1 VTIDRA
7 RIFRHAPR
15 SQLKPAHAGDDFFE
29 GHMTTSLKLT
39 VIAAALA
46 ATTLARTPAQAQ
58 GGRGAGRGSPPPP
71 GTGRL
76 RNAAQGMCLD
86 VAGWA
91 AQGDGKVLLWECNDD
106 PDHVWSFTR
115 GGELRNA
122 LNGTCLDAAGYD
134 GQQGANVD
142 VYRCESMDD
151 QRWKLVPRGRG
162 TFELRNVKRG
172 LCLDV
177 NGRAGARGDNV
188 LLWTCDGGA
197 DQLWSFEAYA
207 TRPQSPA
214 PMMPPPPHR
223 VRPSDPPPPMPELEV
238 PPPPPRPRAMEEGAF
253 RALVGNVRNESFADS
268 QLTVVEQAAG
278 RNWFRV
284 GQLRSLIDL
293 VPFSATKLRVL
304 ELCAPHIVDG
314 ENAFALYDAFTFSAD
329 KEQARHILRRNGI

>member
-1 VTIDRA
+1 
-7 RIFRHAPR
+7 
-15 SQLKPAHAGDDFFE
+15 
-29 GHMTTSLKLT
+29 MTTSFKVTIL
-39 VIAAALA
+39 AAMLA
-46 ATTLARTPAQAQ
+46 ATALAGTPAAAQ
-58 GGRGAGRGSPPPP
+58 GGRGASRALPPPP

-76 RNAAQGMCLD
+76 RNVAQGMCLD

-91 AQGDGKVLLWECNDD
+91 AQGNGSVLLWECNDD

-122 LNGTCLDAAGYD
+122 LNGTCLDAAGVD
-134 GQQGANVD
+134 GQQGAAID

-151 QRWKLVPRGRG
+151 QRWKLVPRGHG

-177 NGRAGARGDNV
+177 NGRAGARGDN
-188 LLWTCDGGA
+188 LLLGVCDGGA

-207 TRPQSPA
+207 PR
-214 PMMPPPPHR
+214 
-223 VRPSDPPPPMPELEV
+223 
-238 PPPPPRPRAMEEGAF
+238 PPRPRAMDEGTF
-253 RALVGNVRNESFADS
+253 RALVGNVRNESFSDA
-268 QLTVVEQAAG
+268 QLTIVEQAAV

-284 GQLRSLIDL
+284 GQIKSLIDL

-314 ENAFALYDAFTFSAD
+314 ENAFNLYDAFTFTAD
-329 KEQARHILRRNGI
+329 GEQARHILRRNGI

>member
-1 VTIDRA
+1 
-7 RIFRHAPR
+7 
-15 SQLKPAHAGDDFFE
+15 
-29 GHMTTSLKLT
+29 MTTSFKLT
-39 VIAAALA
+39 IIAAALA
-46 ATTLARTPAQAQ
+46 ATTFAATPAQAQ
-58 GGRGAGRGSPPPP
+58 RPRGGRGVAPLPPPS

-91 AQGDGKVLLWECNDD
+91 AQGDSNVLLWECNDD

-115 GGELRNA
+115 SGELRNA

-151 QRWKLVPRGRG
+151 QRWRLVPRGHG
-162 TFELRNVKRG
+162 TFELRNLKRG

-177 NGRAGARGDNV
+177 NGRDGARGDNV

-207 TRPQSPA
+207 PRPV
-214 PMMPPPPHR
+214 PPPEVIVPSPR
-223 VRPSDPPPPMPELEV
+223 RMRPPLDPPPAPEVEA
-238 PPPPPRPRAMEEGAF
+238 PSPPRPRAMEEGAF
-253 RALVGNVRNESFADS
+253 RVLVGNVRNESFSDS
-268 QLTVVEQAAG
+268 QLTVVQQAAG

-284 GQLRSLIDL
+284 GQVKSLIDL
-293 VPFSATKLRVL
+293 VSFSATKLRVL
-304 ELCAPHIVDG
+304 EMCAPHIVDG
-314 ENAFALYDAFTFSAD
+314 ENAFSLYDAFTFSAD

>member
-1 VTIDRA
+1 MR
-7 RIFRHAPR
+7 
-15 SQLKPAHAGDDFFE
+15 
-29 GHMTTSLKLT
+29 TSFKLAF
-39 VIAAALA
+39 IAATLFV
-46 ATTLARTPAQAQ
+46 TTLAAAPAQAQ
-58 GGRGAGRGSPPPP
+58 RWRGGGGGGRGLPPPP

-91 AQGDGKVLLWECNDD
+91 AQGDANVLLWECNDD

-115 GGELRNA
+115 SGELRNA

-151 QRWKLVPRGRG
+151 QRWKLVPRGHG
-162 TFELRNVKRG
+162 TFELHNMKRG

-188 LLWTCDGGA
+188 LLWACDGGA
-197 DQLWSFEAYA
+197 DQLWSFEPY
-207 TRPQSPA
+207 TPRPVA
-214 PMMPPPPHR
+214 PPPHPMPPPRHM
-223 VRPSDPPPPMPELEV
+223 RPSDPPPPTPELEV
-238 PPPPPRPRAMEEGAF
+238 PAPPPPRPRAMEEGSF
-253 RALVGNVRNESFADS
+253 RALVANVRNEGFADS
-268 QLTVVEQAAG
+268 QVKVVEQAAA
-278 RNWFRV
+278 RNFFRV
-284 GQLRSLIDL
+284 GQVKSLL
-293 VPFSATKLRVL
+293 ELTSFSATKLRFL

-314 ENAFALYDAFTFSAD
+314 ENAFALYDSFTFTAD

>member
-1 VTIDRA
+1 
-7 RIFRHAPR
+7 
-15 SQLKPAHAGDDFFE
+15 
-29 GHMTTSLKLT
+29 MTTSFKLT
-39 VIAAALA
+39 LIAAALA
-46 ATTLARTPAQAQ
+46 ASTFAALPAQAQ
-58 GGRGAGRGSPPPP
+58 RPRGGARTLPPPP

-91 AQGDGKVLLWECNDD
+91 AQGDSNVLLWECNDD
-106 PDHVWSFTR
+106 PDHVWSFTH

-151 QRWKLVPRGRG
+151 QRWKLVPRGHG
-162 TFELRNVKRG
+162 TFELRNIKRG

-188 LLWTCDGGA
+188 LLWACDGGA

-207 TRPQSPA
+207 PRPQQ
-214 PMMPPPPHR
+214 PPPGPIVPSPR
-223 VRPSDPPPPMPELEV
+223 LMRPADPPPPMPEMEV
-238 PPPPPRPRAMEEGAF
+238 PPAVPPRPRAMEEGPF
-253 RALVGNVRNESFADS
+253 RALVGNVRNESFSDS
-268 QLTVVEQAAG
+268 QLTVVQEAAG

-284 GQLRSLIDL
+284 GQVRRLIDL
-293 VPFSATKLRVL
+293 VSFSATKLRVL

-314 ENAFALYDAFTFSAD
+314 ENAFGLDDAFTFTAD

>member
-1 VTIDRA
+1 L
-7 RIFRHAPR
+7 
-15 SQLKPAHAGDDFFE
+15 SQLKPGHAGDDFFE
-29 GHMTTSLKLT
+29 GHMTTSFKLT
-39 VIAAALA
+39 VLAAALA
-46 ATTLARTPAQAQ
+46 ATTFAGTRAQAQ
-58 GGRGAGRGSPPPP
+58 GGRGLGRALPPPP

-115 GGELRNA
+115 SGELRNA

-188 LLWTCDGGA
+188 LLWACDGGA

-207 TRPQSPA
+207 PRPQPPGPPPG
-214 PMMPPPPHR
+214 PMTPPPPHR
-223 VRPSDPPPPMPELEV
+223 VRPGDPSPPMPELEV

-284 GQLRSLIDL
+284 GQIKSLIDL

-329 KEQARHILRRNGI
+329 KEQARHILRRHGI

>member
-1 VTIDRA
+1 
-7 RIFRHAPR
+7 
-15 SQLKPAHAGDDFFE
+15 
-29 GHMTTSLKLT
+29 MTTSFKLT
-39 VIAAALA
+39 ILAVTLA
-46 ATTLARTPAQAQ
+46 ATTLAGTPARAQ
-58 GGRGAGRGSPPPP
+58 GGRGAGRGLPPPP

-91 AQGDGKVLLWECNDD
+91 AHGDSNVLLGECNDD

-122 LNGTCLDAAGYD
+122 LNGTCLDAAGSD

-142 VYRCESMDD
+142 VYQCESAED

-162 TFELRNVKRG
+162 TFEMRNVKRG

-188 LLWTCDGGA
+188 LLWMCDGGA
-197 DQLWSFEAYA
+197 DQLWTFEAYA
-207 TRPQSPA
+207 PR
-214 PMMPPPPHR
+214 
-223 VRPSDPPPPMPELEV
+223 PELPGPPAAMV
-238 PPPPPRPRAMEEGAF
+238 PPAPRPRAMEEGAF
-253 RALVGNVRNESFADS
+253 RALVGNVRNESFSDS

-284 GQLRSLIDL
+284 GQIKSLIDL
-293 VPFSATKLRVL
+293 VPFSATKLRML
-304 ELCAPHIVDG
+304 ELCAPHIIDS
-314 ENAFALYDAFTFSAD
+314 ENAFALYEAFTFTAD